1 MADSFDAY
9 RYMSYLRSRW
19 RFVAVSAA
27 TAVVLAGAVSLAL
40 PRQYTATARI
50 VIDPPAGLDLRATVA
65 VSPIYLESLR
75 TYEQFASGDT
85 LFQRAVEKLGLR
97 SGPLESQKRRVLKV
111 GLLRNTRILEV
122 SATLPDPRKAQALAQ
137 FIAEATIE
145 TSRSLTSEGDAD
157 LAQGMVQQQQDLRR
171 HLDAMN
177 AEWADAAAR
186 EPVQALQAQAENAA
200 TLRAALDQQVSS
212 TELEIADT
220 SYAGDA
226 AKQQASGKT
235 RLEQLRRQIQ
245 ALDKESAERERLIAT
260 RLSRRERMES
270 ERKAVLAQLTAV
282 ETQLREARGGVAY
295 RGERLKL
302 IEPGI
307 VPERPSSPNTS
318 LNVVAALLL
327 GLALPILWLTLRM
340 GYDHQRFRAYARAR
354 NE

>member
-9 RYMSYLRSRW
+9 RYTSYLRSRW

-27 TAVVLAGAVSLAL
+27 TAVVLAGAVSLVM
-40 PRQYTATARI
+40 PKQYTATARI

-157 LAQGMVQQQQDLRR
+157 LAQGIVQQQQDLRQR
-171 HLDAMN
+171 LDAMN
-177 AEWADAAAR
+177 SEWAEAAAR

-200 TLRAALDQQVSS
+200 KLRAALDQQVAN

-245 ALDKESAERERLIAT
+245 TLDKEAAERERLIAA

-270 ERKAVLAQLTAV
+270 ERKALLAQLTAV

-307 VPERPSSPNTS
+307 VPERPSSPNTP

-327 GLALPILWLTLRM
+327 GLALPILWLTLRI
-340 GYDHQRFRAYARAR
+340 GYDQQRFRAYARAR

>member
-9 RYMSYLRSRW
+9 RYTSYLRSRW

-27 TAVVLAGAVSLAL
+27 TAVVLAGAVSLVM
-40 PRQYTATARI
+40 PKQYTATARI

-157 LAQGMVQQQQDLRR
+157 LAQGIVQQQQDLRQR
-171 HLDAMN
+171 LDAMN
-177 AEWADAAAR
+177 SEWAEAAAR

-200 TLRAALDQQVSS
+200 KLRAALDQQVAN

-245 ALDKESAERERLIAT
+245 TLDKEAAERERLIAT

-270 ERKAVLAQLTAV
+270 ERKALLAQLTAV

-307 VPERPSSPNTS
+307 VPERPSSPNTP

-327 GLALPILWLTLRM
+327 GLALPILWLTLRI
-340 GYDHQRFRAYARAR
+340 GYDQQRFRAYARAR